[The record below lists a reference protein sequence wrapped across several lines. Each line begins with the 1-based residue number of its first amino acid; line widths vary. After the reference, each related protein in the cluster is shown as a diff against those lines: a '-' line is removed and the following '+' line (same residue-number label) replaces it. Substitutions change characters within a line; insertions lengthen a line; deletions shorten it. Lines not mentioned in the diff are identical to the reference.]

1 MEFQDVL
8 EAHLLGIELDESMMY
23 AGLHFRLEKGATG
36 RIDVVSLDGVPIRM
50 HVHRLSLRSG
60 LTSIEGTSS
69 LGEIE
74 AFSLEN
80 NRLMLDGDF
89 GCFEFIAGRFDIGPM
104 K

>member
-23 AGLHFRLEKGATG
+23 AGLHFRSEKGAIG
-36 RIDVVSLDGVPIRM
+36 RIDVVSLDGVPIKM

-69 LGEIE
+69 LGDIE
-74 AFSLEN
+74 VFSLEH

-89 GCFEFIAGRFDIGPM
+89 GCFEFIAGRFDIGPV

>member
-23 AGLHFRLEKGATG
+23 ASLHLRWEDGATG
-36 RIDVVSLDGVPIRM
+36 RIDAISLDGVPIRM
-50 HVHRLSLRSG
+50 QVHRLSLRSG
-60 LTSIEGTSS
+60 LTTVEGIPS
-69 LGEIE
+69 LGDIE

-89 GCFEFIAGRFDIGPM
+89 GCFEFVAGRFDIGAV

>member
-23 AGLHFRLEKGATG
+23 ASLRLLSEYGANG

-50 HVHRLSLRSG
+50 QVHRLSLRSG
-60 LTSIEGTSS
+60 LMTVDGIPS
-69 LGEIE
+69 LSEIE

-89 GCFEFIAGRFDIGPM
+89 GCLEFIAGRFDIGAV

>member
-1 MEFQDVL
+1 VEFQDVL

-23 AGLHFRLEKGATG
+23 ASLRFRSEDGVLG
-36 RIDVVSLDGVPIRM
+36 RIDMISLYGVPIRM
-50 HVHRLSLRSG
+50 QVCRLSLRSG
-60 LTSIEGTSS
+60 LTTLEGISS
-69 LGEIE
+69 LGDIN

-89 GCFEFIAGRFDIGPM
+89 GCFEFIAGRFDIGAV